1 MRDNESRT
9 QMRRPTQ
16 SQAKLLEQLDRGY
29 SIEEVAARL
38 GKSVL
43 AARRQVARIKKRVRE
58 GKLAP
63 SPLPIE
69 RAAREPRIYLAG
81 FDVFRTDAREHG
93 EHLKQLCRER
103 GFVGLYP
110 LDGNVP
116 ASLQP
121 GEAAHWIYSAN
132 IEAIRSAD
140 VVMANVNDFRGPG
153 EPDSG
158 TAFEIGFAAA
168 LGKPVFG
175 YRSSA
180 EPLIERVA
188 RQASATGKVSL
199 CSAGYI
205 VEDFGPSV
213 NLMIATTTKIV
224 VGGPN
229 ECLDA
234 IKAAWASESPLSLA
248 TGLAKR

>member
-1 MRDNESRT
+1 
-9 QMRRPTQ
+9 MRRPTQ

-69 RAAREPRIYLAG
+69 LAAREPRIYLAG
-81 FDVFRTDAREHG
+81 FDVFRTDAKTHG
-93 EHLKQLCRER
+93 EHLKHLCRER
-103 GFVGLYP
+103 GFVGVYP
-110 LDGNVP
+110 LDGAVP
-116 ASLQP
+116 VALAP
-121 GEAAHWIYSAN
+121 EEAARWIYRAN

-140 VVMANVNDFRGPG
+140 IVMANLNDFRGPG

-158 TAFEIGFAAA
+158 TAFEVGFAAA

-180 EPLIERVA
+180 EPLIERVP
-188 RQASATGKVSL
+188 RQP
-199 CSAGYI
+199 SAGNVPLCAGGYLI
-205 VEDFGPSV
+205 EDFGGSV
-213 NLMIATTTKIV
+213 NLMISTSTQII
-224 VGGPN
+224 VGGPA

-234 IKAAWASESPLSLA
+234 IRAAWASESALPLL